1 MRIPII
7 LLFTLICA
15 TSQAQITSLQL
26 TIPKSYTILKTSNTF
41 SIDGKAFEP
50 SWNEALWTDYFIDIE
65 GNKNPKPYYNTR
77 VKMLWDDEFIY
88 FYAEMEEEHV
98 WGDITERD
106 AVIFH
111 NNDFEVFV
119 KPNQYQPYYGEFE
132 VNVLGTLW
140 ELFLARPYRRNGP
153 VLNHWDVNGTQI
165 GIDIKGT
172 INNPTDIDTS
182 WSVEL
187 AIPIQALKE
196 IDRGSEVKEGSMWR
210 INFSRVQ
217 WQHQVNDGVYSRKT
231 DEEGNRLHENN
242 WVWTE
247 QSAIAMHR
255 PEHWGYVFFT
265 EQEEMSQANNYAPSL
280 AIEYQLVFY
289 LYRKQ
294 MDWRNQNKVFTSNIS
309 DLGGP
314 DFNTNGFQLSAETS
328 LTKLGF
334 EITVSNSKGQTITV
348 NQDGYVIADQ

>member
-1 MRIPII
+1 MRFCTVILIPI
-7 LLFTLICA
+7 LFASL
-15 TSQAQITSLQL
+15 QAQPSTLQL
-26 TIPKSYTILKTSNTF
+26 PVPKSYTILKTTNTF
-41 SIDGKAFEP
+41 TIDGKPLEP
-50 SWNEALWTDYFIDIE
+50 SWDEAPWTDYFLDIE
-65 GNKNPKPYYNTR
+65 GDKNPKPYYDTR
-77 VKMLWDDEFIY
+77 VKMLWDDEYLY

-98 WGDITERD
+98 WGNITERD

-119 KPNQYQPYYGEFE
+119 KPNDLQPYYGEFE

-153 VLNHWDVNGTQI
+153 VLNHWDVNDTQI
-165 GIDIKGT
+165 GIDVKGT
-172 INNPTDIDTS
+172 VNDPTDTDTS

-187 AIPIQALKE
+187 AIPIQALKD
-196 IDRGSEVKEGSMWR
+196 IDRGSQVQEGTVWR

-217 WQHQVNDGVYSRKT
+217 WQHQINDGVYSRKK

-265 EQEEMSQANNYAPSL
+265 EATSNPTPYTPPL
-280 AIEYQLVFY
+280 ADEYQLLFH
-289 LYRKQ
+289 LYRIQ
-294 MDWRNQNKVFTSNIS
+294 MEWWGQNKSYTSDIS
-309 DLGGP
+309 KLGGS
-314 DFNTNGFQLSAETS
+314 DFLVNGTRASAEVS
-328 LTKLGF
+328 LTRLGF
-334 EITVSNSKGQTITV
+334 EITVSNSEGQTLTV
-348 NQDGYVIADQ
+348 NQDGYVLIE